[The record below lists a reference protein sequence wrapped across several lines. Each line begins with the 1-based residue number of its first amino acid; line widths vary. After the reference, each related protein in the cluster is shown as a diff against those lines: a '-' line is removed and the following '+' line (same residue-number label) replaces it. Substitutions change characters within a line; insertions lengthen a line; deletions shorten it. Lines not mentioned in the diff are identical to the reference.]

1 MKINTQLVIIAAM
14 MLVGTAFSD
23 PIHDAAMYGN
33 LAGVQAELD
42 KGVDVNAKN
51 DFGETPLD
59 MALWLNG
66 ASETVDLIRKRGG
79 KTSKE
84 LIALSDAVR
93 TGNIEDVKKHLA
105 AGADV
110 NAKDMYEDTPLY
122 EAVKLG
128 YKGIAEL
135 LLANGADVN
144 VKNNVGW
151 VPLHM
156 ATALDHKEIVELL
169 VTNGANVDAKDD
181 DGSTPMHYAAWY
193 DRKEVAELV
202 IAGGADVNAKD
213 ENGWTP
219 LHYATDAGLMEI
231 SGLLIEQGADVNARD
246 MDGKTPLDRAIQLNR
261 TEIADLLRKHGLPA
275 IPPVE
280 VPAPMPRLIFDK
292 ATFGFSFNTK
302 DRKTYVVEETQDF
315 KHWGELETIKGTG
328 KQIKFTDPRQPLMPL
343 RNFYRVKVVD

>member
-14 MLVGTAFSD
+14 MLAGTAFSD

-42 KGVDVNAKN
+42 KGVDVNTKN
-51 DFGETPLD
+51 YFGETPLD
-59 MALWLNG
+59 MTLWLNDE
-66 ASETVDLIRKRGG
+66 SETADLIRNHGG

-93 TGNIEDVKKHLA
+93 TGNIQDVKKHLS

-110 NAKDMYEDTPLY
+110 NEKDMYEDTPLY

-128 YKGIAEL
+128 YKEIAEL

-144 VKNNVGW
+144 VKNDDGW

-156 ATALDHKEIVELL
+156 ATVLGHKQLVELL
-169 VTNGANVDAKDD
+169 VTNGADVNAKGD

-193 DRKEVAELV
+193 NRKGAAELL

-219 LHYATDAGLMEI
+219 LHNATDADLMGI
-231 SGLLIEQGADVNARD
+231 SGLLIEQGADVNAKD
-246 MDGKTPLDRAIQLNR
+246 MNGKTSLDLAVQLDR
-261 TEIADLLRKHGLPA
+261 TEIADLFRKHDLPA

-280 VPAPMPRLIFDK
+280 VSAPILRLIFDK
-292 ATFGFSFNTK
+292 ATFGFSFTTK
-302 DRKTYVVEETQDF
+302 DKMAYVVEGTRDF
-315 KHWGELETIKGTG
+315 KHWSELETIMGTG
-328 KQIKFTDPRQPLMPL
+328 KQIKFTDSRQSLVPFQK
-343 RNFYRVKVVD
+343 FYRVKVVD

>member
-1 MKINTQLVIIAAM
+1 
-14 MLVGTAFSD
+14 MLEGTVFSD
-23 PIHDAAMYGN
+23 PIHDAAMYDN

-42 KGVDVNAKN
+42 KGVDVNLKN

-59 MALWLNG
+59 MILWLNG
-66 ASETVDLIRKRGG
+66 ESETADLIRRRGG
-79 KTSKE
+79 KTGRE

-110 NAKDMYEDTPLY
+110 NAKNIYEDTPLY

-128 YKGIAEL
+128 YKEIAEL

-144 VKNNVGW
+144 VKNNAGW

-202 IAGGADVNAKD
+202 ITEGAEVDAKD

-219 LHYATDAGLMEI
+219 LHYATEAGLVEF
-231 SGLLIEQGADVNARD
+231 SGLLVEQGADVNTRA
-246 MDGKTPLDRAIQLNR
+246 MDGKTPLDLAIQLNN
-261 TEIADLLRKHGLPA
+261 TEIADLLRKHGLPV

-280 VPAPMPRLIFDK
+280 VPVPMPRLIFDK

-315 KHWGELETIKGTG
+315 KHWGELETIEGTG
-328 KQIKFTDPRQPLMPL
+328 KQIKFTDPRQSLVPLQ
-343 RNFYRVKVVD
+343 NFYRVKVVD

>member
-1 MKINTQLVIIAAM
+1 
-14 MLVGTAFSD
+14 MLVETVFSD

-51 DFGETPLD
+51 DFGDTPLD
-59 MALWLNG
+59 MALWLNV
-66 ASETVDLIRKRGG
+66 ASETADLIRKRGG

-93 TGNIEDVKKHLA
+93 TGNIEDVKKLLA

-135 LLANGADVN
+135 LLANGANVN

-156 ATALDHKEIVELL
+156 ATALDHNEIVELL

-246 MDGKTPLDRAIQLNR
+246 MDGKTPLDLAIQLNR

-280 VPAPMPRLIFDK
+280 VPGLMPRLIFDK

>member
-1 MKINTQLVIIAAM
+1 M
-14 MLVGTAFSD
+14 S
-23 PIHDAAMYGN
+23 
-33 LAGVQAELD
+33 
-42 KGVDVNAKN
+42 
-51 DFGETPLD
+51 
-59 MALWLNG
+59 
-66 ASETVDLIRKRGG
+66 
-79 KTSKE
+79 
-84 LIALSDAVR
+84 
-93 TGNIEDVKKHLA
+93 
-105 AGADV
+105 
-110 NAKDMYEDTPLY
+110 

-169 VTNGANVDAKDD
+169 VANGANVDAKDD

-328 KQIKFTDPRQPLMPL
+328 KQIQFTDPRQPLMPL

>member
-1 MKINTQLVIIAAM
+1 MKINRQLVIIAAM
-14 MLVGTAFSD
+14 MLAGTAFSD

-42 KGVDVNAKN
+42 KGVDVNTKN
-51 DFGETPLD
+51 YFGETPLD
-59 MALWLNG
+59 MTLWLNDESKT
-66 ASETVDLIRKRGG
+66 ADLIRNHGG

-93 TGNIEDVKKHLA
+93 TGNIEDVKKHLS

-110 NAKDMYEDTPLY
+110 NEKDMYEDTPLY

-128 YKGIAEL
+128 YKEIAEL

-144 VKNNVGW
+144 VKNDDGW

-156 ATALDHKEIVELL
+156 ATVLGHKQLVELL
-169 VTNGANVDAKDD
+169 VTNGADVNAKGD

-193 DRKEVAELV
+193 NRKEAAELL

-219 LHYATDAGLMEI
+219 LHNATDAGLMEI
-231 SGLLIEQGADVNARD
+231 SR
-246 MDGKTPLDRAIQLNR
+246 TTDRTR
-261 TEIADLLRKHGLPA
+261 C
-275 IPPVE
+275 
-280 VPAPMPRLIFDK
+280 
-292 ATFGFSFNTK
+292 
-302 DRKTYVVEETQDF
+302 
-315 KHWGELETIKGTG
+315 
-328 KQIKFTDPRQPLMPL
+328 
-343 RNFYRVKVVD
+343 

>member
-1 MKINTQLVIIAAM
+1 MNIKMKIKTQLVIIAAL
-14 MLVGTAFSD
+14 MLAGTAFSA

-33 LAGVQAELD
+33 LAGVRAELD
-42 KGVDVNAKN
+42 KGVDVNLKN

-59 MALWLNG
+59 IALWLND
-66 ASETVDLIRKRGG
+66 ASETADLIRKRGG

-128 YKGIAEL
+128 YRGIAEL

-151 VPLHM
+151 VPLHI

-169 VTNGANVDAKDD
+169 VTNGAYVDAKDD

-193 DRKEVAELV
+193 DRKEVAELL
-202 IAGGADVNAKD
+202 IANGADVNAKD
-213 ENGWTP
+213 
-219 LHYATDAGLMEI
+219 
-231 SGLLIEQGADVNARD
+231 
-246 MDGKTPLDRAIQLNR
+246 DGGDTPLDMVEGE
-261 TEIADLLRKHGLPA
+261 EIADILREHGGRTGHELA
-275 IPPVE
+275 PVF
-280 VPAPMPRLIFDK
+280 RLDYS
-292 ATFGFSFNTK
+292 TDQWLFGFTFAAK
-302 DRKTYVVEETQDF
+302 DGMAYVVEVTQDF
-315 KHWGELETIKGTG
+315 KQWGVLETIEGTG
-328 KQIKFTDPRQPLMPL
+328 KQVKFIDSRQPLVPFK
-343 RNFYRVKVVD
+343 RSFYRVKEVE

>member
-1 MKINTQLVIIAAM
+1 MKINTQLVIIAALV
-14 MLVGTAFSD
+14 LVGTAFSD

-33 LAGVQAELD
+33 LEGIQAELD

-59 MALWLNG
+59 MALWLKG
-66 ASETVDLIRKRGG
+66 ANETVDLILNHGG

-93 TGNIEDVKKHLA
+93 TGNIEDVSKHLA

-110 NAKDMYEDTPLY
+110 NAKDMYEVTPLY

-128 YKGIAEL
+128 YNGIVEL

-144 VKNNVGW
+144 VKNNAGW

-156 ATALDHKEIVELL
+156 ATALDHKQIVELL
-169 VTNGANVDAKDD
+169 VASGANVDAKDD
-181 DGSTPMHYAAWY
+181 VGSTPLHYAAWY
-193 DRKEVAELV
+193 DRTEVAELV
-202 IAGGADVNAKD
+202 IAGGADVNMKD

-219 LHYATDAGLMEI
+219 LHYSTDAVLMEI
-231 SGLLIEQGADVNARD
+231 SGLLMEHGADVNAKD
-246 MDGKTPLDRAIQLNR
+246 VDGKTPLDWAIQLNQ
-261 TEIADLLRKHGLPA
+261 TEIADFFRKHGSPT

-280 VPAPMPRLIFDK
+280 VPSPMPHLIFDK
-292 ATFGFSFNTK
+292 ATFGFSFTTK
-302 DRKTYVVEETQDF
+302 DKKTYVIEETRDF
-315 KHWGELETIKGTG
+315 KHWSELETIKGTG
-328 KQIKFTDPRQPLMPL
+328 KQIKFTDPRQPLVSL

>member
-1 MKINTQLVIIAAM
+1 MKINTQLVIIAAL

-42 KGVDVNAKN
+42 KGVDVNARN

-59 MALWLNG
+59 TALWLNG
-66 ASETVDLIRKRGG
+66 ASETVDLIRNHGG

-93 TGNIEDVKKHLA
+93 TGNIEDVTKHLA

-128 YKGIAEL
+128 YKEIAEL

-169 VTNGANVDAKDD
+169 VTNGAYVDAKDD
-181 DGSTPMHYAAWY
+181 DGSTPMHFAAWY

-219 LHYATDAGLMEI
+219 LHYATDASLMEI
-231 SGLLIEQGADVNARD
+231 SGLLMEHGADVNAKD
-246 MDGKTPLDRAIQLNR
+246 MEGKTPLDRAIQLNQ
-261 TEIADLLRKHGLPA
+261 TEIADFLRNHDLPT

-280 VPAPMPRLIFDK
+280 VPTPMPRLILDK
-292 ATFGFSFNTK
+292 ATFGFSFTTK
-302 DRKTYVVEETQDF
+302 DTKTYVVEETQDF
-315 KHWGELETIKGTG
+315 KHWSELETIKGTG
-328 KQIKFTDPRQPLMPL
+328 NQIKFTDPRQPLVPL